1 MCIIQ
6 GSSADWKREAA
17 SMASIYKN
25 ATFTISAMHC
35 GGSNESLFSD
45 PKQTLPAGF
54 VGHLG
59 DIPVHLEHHI
69 PHPFRYM
76 LSREVGLEDFDD
88 TIDPSLDLLN
98 RGWVY
103 QEVLLSP
110 RILYFLAKEI
120 MWRCRRYTVCQCA
133 RHDFDD
139 ISKESHPY
147 GFKVDIGKI
156 GKTYYAER
164 GCRQLVYGNWASI
177 VKQYSAKDLTYP
189 EDRLPALAGIAEE
202 YGHITEWT
210 YTCGL
215 WLEDLRETFGWTRG
229 SFILAPRPDSR
240 VPTWSWASIATEV
253 RIGSHWAREVEFESC
268 LVTCDDEV
276 NPYVGDVEKAVL
288 NVRGYVFTAKLV
300 PPSRTA
306 QFEAISHDP
315 YHGQWGVSVL
325 SKDMA
330 WLSEDYLL
338 TETSDLVDIDVLCLV
353 IESSGDGYRTSGF
366 CDCVVLR
373 VVDDDAEH
381 YERLGRIRIEEEC
394 IPNDWRTQWNVSW
407 KKLALV

>member
-35 GGSNESLFSD
+35 RGSNESLFSD
-45 PKQTLPAGF
+45 PKQTLAAGF
-54 VGHLG
+54 VGHLPG
-59 DIPVHLEHHI
+59 DIAVHLEHHI

-76 LSREVGLEDFDD
+76 LDGEVKLEDFDD

-110 RILYFLAKEI
+110 RTLYFLSKEI
-120 MWRCRRYTVCQCA
+120 IWRCRGYTVCQCA
-133 RHDFDD
+133 RYDFDE
-139 ISKESHPY
+139 ISTERL
-147 GFKVDIGKI
+147 GLKVTTGIIGKM
-156 GKTYYAER
+156 YYSER
-164 GCRQLVYGNWASI
+164 GCRQLTYGYWADI

-202 YGHITEWT
+202 LGHMTEWT
-210 YTCGL
+210 YICGL
-215 WLEDLRETFGWTRG
+215 WQEELEQTFGWTRG
-229 SFILAPRPDSR
+229 SFILAPRPNSR
-240 VPTWSWASIATEV
+240 VPTWSWASISTEV
-253 RIGSHWAREVEFESC
+253 RIGSHWARGVEFESC
-268 LVTCDDEV
+268 HITYNNEA
-276 NPYVGDVEKAVL
+276 NPYVGDVEEAVL

-306 QFEAISHDP
+306 HFEAISHDP
-315 YHGQWGVSVL
+315 YHGHWGVSVM
-325 SKDMA
+325 SRDVA

-353 IESSGDGYRTSGF
+353 LESFGDGYRISGL
-366 CDCVVLR
+366 CDCLVLR
-373 VVDDDAEH
+373 GVGDNPER